1 MWVLSGEEVTRQ
13 GRPAGCLMDCRSPL
27 GFAGDWEILLEIKRW
42 ENLATGSEPGDDVV
56 AHLFA
61 MHCATFVV
69 CVFCVLP
76 V

>member
-1 MWVLSGEEVTRQ
+1 MKKLRDRGGLLLGGLQ
-13 GRPAGCLMDCRSPL
+13 IAL

-42 ENLATGSEPGDDVV
+42 ENLATRSEPGDDVV

-61 MHCATFVV
+61 MHCATLVV
-69 CVFCVLP
+69 CVFYVLP